1 MSIRIQ
7 ILDYKYSA
15 TDSPTNLISNGS
27 FASATDW
34 DEGTGWNIAGDKATH
49 TGGTG
54 MAGYLKYTNVTF
66 YQGQSYNI
74 EYKISGRT
82 GGSLILANHLEGAA
96 NGFSQTGNGD
106 FSYTWVQGSTNT
118 DKLSLYGST
127 SFDGNVDYAYVYA
140 TSGIDFNK
148 SILGE
153 LEVTSHSDFPL
164 ALTFQISDVKDITS
178 TSGDYSKT
186 FKVPATKH
194 NNKLLKHIY
203 TPNVVPENN
212 PTKFKPCR
220 IIVDGIQT
228 ITGLIKVTGV
238 GGYGETAAYYDCL
251 FVGNNM
257 SWAKL
262 LDEKYLNQS
271 DLLPNSTGLTY
282 DKDNIVATWQHAN
295 SDAASPM
302 VYPVT
307 SYGDF
312 NPDGTIKTIQLLDY
326 REDSAGGYGGKSY
339 KGWDNSGN
347 EFGTPNPVADWRPA
361 IFVKTT
367 LESIL
372 SSVGYQISS
381 TFMDTDMFK
390 QLVWLLPNF
399 KYNNPDERYGLY
411 GIDYNVVNLNTLT
424 APATSYLSAISETG
438 SWKMAATLGENEDDS
453 YYTGSSRDE
462 VDLGLTKNM
471 EKVLDN
477 GSPLY
482 MNMSTDEVTVGE
494 YGNYTMQLSGLQ
506 AKVARAYYD
515 STTTVQLNELECV
528 VNIEVKTLGQTSW
541 NIVNQSAKIFEP
553 KNAGNGSSQTNRSQ
567 PVFTNYSD
575 IPVIEQFVIFLNKG
589 DKVRLTTGIR
599 VLSSTN
605 AGYNFYINIFWKA
618 NPLAK
623 FIIAL
628 DPIYVYY
635 GQTFSLNEVIEPKY
649 KQIDFVK
656 GVAHAFNLIM
666 TTDSG
671 SNTVNIEPF
680 NDFYKTPANA
690 VDWTYKLDR
699 GREISDKWLPSNL
712 KRKFIFKYAT
722 DGNDAKVKYRGENL
736 FDGVLDD
743 FPYQE
748 ELSDDFDKGESV
760 FENPF
765 FAGTYNAADVDTG
778 GFNTEVYSACLWQD
792 KGDDTQTSPNDYAR
806 PDKGYEFLPRLLY
819 WNKLTGL
826 DQNVATLSHSAKVQT
841 WTNTTERITANQNY
855 SSGNTNVLSYIY
867 PQATST
873 NYNDST
879 CPVLSY
885 GNIWTRTYTAST
897 ETYSN
902 LLIGEGLYET
912 YYRTLLE
919 MMQRSLRLRTVFVDL
934 KAKDIVNLDFTKLI
948 YIDGCYWRISKVLDY
963 QPHKNTPTK
972 VELIEWIEVGIF
984 ASKEPSFGSSGSSST
999 WGIPLNEWVTV
1010 SGNEND
1016 NYSD

>member
-7 ILDYKYSA
+7 ILDYNYSA
-15 TDSPTNLISNGS
+15 TDGANLISNGS
-27 FASATDW
+27 FTSATDW
-34 DEGTGWNIAGDKATH
+34 DEGTGWNISGGQATH

-54 MAGYLKYTNVTF
+54 MAGYLRYNNVTF
-66 YQGQSYNI
+66 YQGQSYRI
-74 EYKISGRT
+74 AYKISGRT
-82 GGSLILANHLEGAA
+82 AGSFRLANHLDGGA
-96 NGFSQTGNGD
+96 NGFNQQSNGS
-106 FSYTWVQGSTNT
+106 FSYTWVQGSSNTNR
-118 DKLSLYGST
+118 LSLWGSDE
-127 SFDGNVDYAYVYA
+127 FDGNVEYANVYP
-140 TSGIDFNK
+140 TSGIDFDK

-153 LEVTSHSDFPL
+153 LEVTSHNDFPL
-164 ALTFQISDVKDITS
+164 ALTFQISDIKDITS

-212 PTKFKPCR
+212 PTKFKKCR
-220 IIVDGIQT
+220 IIIDGGDT
-228 ITGLIKVTGV
+228 ITGLIKVIGA
-238 GGYGETAAYYDCL
+238 GGYSETAAYYDCL

-262 LDEKYLNQS
+262 IDEKYLNQL

-282 DKDNIVATWQHAN
+282 DKDNIIATWQHAN
-295 SDAASPM
+295 SDASSSI

-312 NPDGTIKTIQLLDY
+312 NPDGTAQSIQLLDY
-326 REDSAGGYGGKSY
+326 REDSVGGYGGKSY
-339 KGWDNSGN
+339 KGWDNSNN
-347 EFGTPNPVADWRPA
+347 EFGTPKPVADWRPA

-367 LESIL
+367 LESIF
-372 SSVGYQISS
+372 SEAGYEISS
-381 TFMDTDMFK
+381 AFLDTDMFK

-399 KYNNPDERYGLY
+399 KYNNSDERYSLY
-411 GIDYNVVNLNTLT
+411 GIDYNVVSLNTLT
-424 APATSYLSAISETG
+424 APATSYLSAISESG
-438 SWKMAATLGENEDDS
+438 SWKMGAVLGENEDNS
-453 YYTGSSRDE
+453 YYTGSNRE
-462 VDLGLTKNM
+462 QVGMGTVNM
-471 EKVLDN
+471 VKVLDN
-477 GSPLY
+477 GAPYL
-482 MNMSTDEVTVGE
+482 NISTDEVTVGE

-528 VNIEVKTLGQTSW
+528 VNLEVKTLGQTSW

-553 KNAGNGSSQTNRSQ
+553 KNAGNGRSQTNRSQ
-567 PVFTNYSD
+567 PVFTNYAD
-575 IPVIEQFVIFLNKG
+575 IPNIDKFTMFLNKG

-605 AGYNFYINIFWKA
+605 AGYNFYIYIFWKA
-618 NPLAK
+618 KSLAK

-635 GQTFSLNEVIEPKY
+635 GQTFSLNEVIDPKY
-649 KQIDFVK
+649 KQIDFIK
-656 GVAHAFNLIM
+656 GVAHAFNLVM

-671 SNTVNIEPF
+671 SNIVNIEPF

-690 VDWTYKLDR
+690 IDWTYKVDR
-699 GREISDKWLPSNL
+699 GLEISDKWLPSEL
-712 KRKFIFKYAT
+712 KRKFIFKYKT
-722 DGNDAKVKYRGENL
+722 DDNDAKVKHRGKTF
-736 FDGVLDD
+736 FDEVLDEY
-743 FPYQE
+743 PYQE

-765 FAGTYNAADVDTG
+765 FAGTYNAPDVDTG
-778 GFNTEVYSACLWQD
+778 GFNVAVYSGCLWQD

-806 PDKGYEFLPRLLY
+806 PDKGYNFLPRLLY

-841 WTNTTERITANQNY
+841 WANTTARITANQNY
-855 SSGNTNVLSYIY
+855 SSGNINVASYIY

-873 NYNDST
+873 NRNDST
-879 CPVLSY
+879 YPILSY

-897 ETYSN
+897 ETYSVYAV
-902 LLIGEGLYET
+902 GKGLYET

-934 KAKDIVNLDFTKLI
+934 KPKDIINLDFTKLI
-948 YIDGCYWRISKVLDY
+948 YIDECYWRISRVVDY

-972 VELIEWIEVGIF
+972 VELIEWIEVGVF
-984 ASKEPSFGSSGSSST
+984 ALKDPEFGSSGDTLNWGTSLDEAIIFDPST
-999 WGIPLNEWVTV
+999 IGL
-1010 SGNEND
+1010 
-1016 NYSD
+1016 